1 MDNNT
6 YYETLKAEISRHLVD
21 SNYSKATNYAAATR
35 FERKYQLFLIPGFL
49 ITILGVSTLFS
60 CVSKGVCI
68 PCFFNMPGDCDIF
81 SHMIAF
87 LGVCITVWPL
97 IKDYSGQA
105 VMYRRFAEQYNEVS
119 KRCINWETEYP
130 SDSNIETAK
139 MSVLAIRNSLS
150 IINAL
155 SPNTKYKDYK
165 SAKSSIEGGSYDYDN
180 INNDPI
186 S

>member
-1 MDNNT
+1 MDDKN
-6 YYETLKAEISRHLVD
+6 YYETLKTEISRHLED
-21 SNYSKATNYAAATR
+21 ANYAKATNYAAAAR
-35 FERKYQLFLIPGFL
+35 YERKYQLFLLPGFL
-49 ITILGVSTLFS
+49 ITILGVSSLFS
-60 CVSKGVCI
+60 CVSKGVCV

-87 LGVCITVWPL
+87 IGVCITVWPL

-130 SDSNIETAK
+130 LNSNIETAK
-139 MSVLAIRNSLS
+139 MSVLSIRNSLS
-150 IINAL
+150 IINGL

-165 SAKSSIEGGSYDYDN
+165 SAKTSIEHGSYDYNN
-180 INNDPI
+180 IKP
-186 S
+186 

>member
-1 MDNNT
+1 MNNQT
-6 YYETLKAEISRHLVD
+6 HYEILKAEISRHLVD
-21 SNYSKATNYAAATR
+21 ANYSKATNYAAAAR
-35 FERKYQLFLIPGFL
+35 YEKKYQLFLLPGFL
-49 ITILGVSTLFS
+49 ITILGVSSLFS
-60 CVSKGVCI
+60 CVSKGVCV
-68 PCFFNMPGDCDIF
+68 PCLFNMPGDCDIF

-87 LGVCITVWPL
+87 IGVCITVWPL

-130 SDSNIETAK
+130 ANSDIEIAK

-150 IINAL
+150 IINGL
-155 SPNTKYKDYK
+155 SPNTKYKDYQI
-165 SAKSSIEGGSYDYDN
+165 AKSNIEDGSYNYN
-180 INNDPI
+180 NTNNDSI